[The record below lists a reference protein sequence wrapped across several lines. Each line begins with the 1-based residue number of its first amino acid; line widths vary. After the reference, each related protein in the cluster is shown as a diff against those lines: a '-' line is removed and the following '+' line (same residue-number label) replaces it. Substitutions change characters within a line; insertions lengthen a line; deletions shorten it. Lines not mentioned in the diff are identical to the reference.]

1 MRGAGK
7 DDAGVSPAGAIPH
20 QGDMTFRPCLI
31 LALLPLAAC
40 VAPKTVAPPPRPIP
54 LPAPPP
60 AKPQTADWRDIP
72 LTPGGWHYDAATTTA
87 RFGPEGAPALIVRC
101 DPAARTVSL
110 ARSGTGAAPT
120 SMSITT
126 SAGDRALAAVPIAGS
141 PPAIVSTLPARDGFL
156 DRMAFSRGRFVIAVG
171 GTPRLVI
178 PAWPE
183 FARVVEDCRG

>member
-1 MRGAGK
+1 
-7 DDAGVSPAGAIPH
+7 
-20 QGDMTFRPCLI
+20 MTFRTCLV

-40 VAPKTVAPPPRPIP
+40 VAPKAAAPPSRPAALPVPPPVAP
-54 LPAPPP
+54 
-60 AKPQTADWRDIP
+60 QTTDWRDIP
-72 LTPGGWHYDAATTTA
+72 LTPGDWRYDATTMTA

-101 DPAARTVSL
+101 DLPSRTVSL
-110 ARSGTGAAPT
+110 ARIGAGSAPA
-120 SMSITT
+120 SMGITT
-126 SAGDRALAAVPIAGS
+126 SAGNRALVADPVAGP
-141 PPAIVSTLPARDGFL
+141 PPAFVATLPARDGFL